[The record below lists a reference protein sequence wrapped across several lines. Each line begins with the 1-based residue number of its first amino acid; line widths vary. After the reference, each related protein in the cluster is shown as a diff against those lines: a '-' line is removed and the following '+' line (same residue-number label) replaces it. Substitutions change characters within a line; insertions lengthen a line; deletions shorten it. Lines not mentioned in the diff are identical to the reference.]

1 MLKADNILQ
10 WSIILML
17 DLSNTEEIILGDQHA
32 TYEGMDEGGN
42 VIMHLED
49 GSYKMM
55 STEEIFWLWNKW
67 TAGF

>member
-1 MLKADNILQ
+1 
-10 WSIILML
+10 ML

-55 STEEIFWLWNKW
+55 STEEIF
-67 TAGF
+67 